1 MIRRITRGLI
11 KATHYYATQQA
22 RADWDQLAQ
31 FAKAHDHGADVA
43 ELEPHDTAG
52 HTVIDKRINA
62 LMQRLGITMPFWKWQ
77 EQQAFEELKPE
88 GQP

>member
-1 MIRRITRGLI
+1 MRGLI

-22 RADWDQLAQ
+22 RADWAQLA
-31 FAKAHDHGADVA
+31 AYAEAHGQGAAVV
-43 ELEPHDTAG
+43 ELAPAQDAG
-52 HTVIDKRINA
+52 HRTIDRSINT

-88 GQP
+88 AQP